1 MKHLLGSMTK
11 TTTNS
16 PIILFDGVCNLCNAS
31 VQFIINRDPK
41 RHFMFATLQGK
52 TAQSILG
59 DAPLAGLDLNSVVL
73 VENGKLYDRSTAA
86 LRIARKLSSGWPVF
100 YAFII
105 VPQFIRDGIYN
116 WIAKNRYKWFGKQES
131 CMMPTP
137 ELKRLFLDE

>member
-1 MKHLLGSMTK
+1 MTK

-41 RHFMFATLQGK
+41 HHFMFATLQGK
-52 TAQSILG
+52 TAEAILG
-59 DAPLAGLDLNSVVL
+59 GAPLAELDLNSVVL
-73 VENGKLYDRSTAA
+73 VENGKVYDRSTAA
-86 LRIARKLSSGWPVF
+86 LRIAKKLSGGWPLF
-100 YAFII
+100 YACII
-105 VPQFIRDGIYN
+105 VPRFLRDGLYN

-137 ELKRLFLDE
+137 ELKRLFWDE